1 MLVKHA
7 SDNRYGRREVRTH
20 DLGMEQLADAVVKY
34 LKDADVELADV
45 VAIEELH
52 FFKDVAETLK
62 RWQEQG
68 KRIYATTLATGWT
81 GERMDILKQFEDAG
95 LKFKEKVLLG
105 NCDVCGVKNQA

>member
-1 MLVKHA
+1 MYAGKTTRLLRKVQQLGKQGWKTMLIKHA

-52 FFKDVAETLK
+52 FFKDAAETLK
-62 RWQEQG
+62 RCQEQG

-81 GERMDILKQFEDAG
+81 GERMDILK
-95 LKFKEKVLLG
+95 
-105 NCDVCGVKNQA
+105 

>member
-1 MLVKHA
+1 MYAGKTTRLLRKVQQLGKQGWKTMLIKHA

-52 FFKDVAETLK
+52 FFKDAAETLK

-81 GERMDILKQFEDAG
+81 GERMDILK
-95 LKFKEKVLLG
+95 
-105 NCDVCGVKNQA
+105 